1 MELSHKEIA
10 AIETAIDALN
20 IPQERARIY
29 AALSTCDPDQA
40 SLTRDLMETLLPD
53 ERRVGQATWQM
64 QNSSYVA
71 SDYKIFLS
79 GVPLALLMV
88 EPSGSETGWE
98 VEISLDNQVG
108 DAADLAKSVI
118 DREFQK
124 LMQFAQLLAALPR
137 PGIRDILVQ
146 VKA

>member
-1 MELSHKEIA
+1 MES
-10 AIETAIDALN
+10 
-20 IPQERARIY
+20 
-29 AALSTCDPDQA
+29 
-40 SLTRDLMETLLPD
+40 LLPD

-64 QNSSYVA
+64 QNGSYVA

-98 VEISLDNQVG
+98 VGISLDNQVG
-108 DAADLAKSVI
+108 DDADVAKSVI
-118 DREFQK
+118 EREFQK

-137 PGIRDILVQ
+137 PGIRDILAQ